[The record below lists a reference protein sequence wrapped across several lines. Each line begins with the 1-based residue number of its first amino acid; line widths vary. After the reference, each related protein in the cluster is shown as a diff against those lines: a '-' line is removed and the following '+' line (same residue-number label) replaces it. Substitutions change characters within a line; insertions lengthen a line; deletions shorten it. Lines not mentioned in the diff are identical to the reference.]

1 MIRFQVEN
9 HLEEEQMIKYE
20 IRRLTNGYPEICG
33 EFNTEKE
40 AEAKVES
47 LRTGC
52 RDVFIV
58 SPRFIPEHGAFV
70 YLVNVLPETARA

>member
-1 MIRFQVEN
+1 
-9 HLEEEQMIKYE
+9 MIKYE
-20 IRRLTNGYPEICG
+20 VRRLTNGYPQFCS
-33 EFNTEKE
+33 EFNTKKE

-47 LRTGC
+47 LRASS

-70 YLVNVLPETARA
+70 YLLKILSKTADA